1 MNRGKSVR
9 GKMHRGVANLLGPIL
24 GVSKELF
31 KGCLVI
37 HSKYFDLTTNLAP
50 SFSKNRRFTKAFFV
64 SFDFYMK
71 YIMVNLIF
79 SPASYVGDS
88 LSWPGRGN

>member
-1 MNRGKSVR
+1 
-9 GKMHRGVANLLGPIL
+9 MHRGVANLLGPIL

-50 SFSKNRRFTKAFFV
+50 SFSKTEDLHR
-64 SFDFYMK
+64 
-71 YIMVNLIF
+71 L
-79 SPASYVGDS
+79 S
-88 LSWPGRGN
+88 LCLLLFI